1 MIPDPKHVS
10 PTPESIV
17 IQILSE
23 KPRQI
28 AKDLYESF
36 LQLYPSGMTIQGF
49 YRILRKLTADRVL
62 VKEGKLFSIDA
73 GWIYNLQRL
82 TDQLT
87 HTYFRSGNAATSIL
101 LREGEE
107 KVFTFENAILMD
119 NFWTHALV
127 TVVQYYALEPHNNKH
142 GYAYTEHGWFQLL
155 RTKQEE
161 HLLEIYEKNEMEI
174 YHVIGSHSFLDSLV
188 PGAVGSPTNHVVI
201 KTDTAFQPNMYK
213 MVIGDF
219 LFETALPKYIHG
231 LLEKKFAEV
240 ASISNLNIKEWTELL
255 SQPGNTIL
263 KIRRDKKQAEA
274 FKKQITQI
282 FADDKRI

>member
-1 MIPDPKHVS
+1 MIPDPKQTS

-23 KPRQI
+23 KPRQT

-36 LQLYPSGMTIQGF
+36 LQLYSSGMTIQGF

-87 HTYFRSGNAATSIL
+87 NTYFRSGNAATSIL

-127 TVVQYYALEPHNNKH
+127 TVAQYYALEPHSNKH

-161 HLLEIYEKNEMEI
+161 HLLQIYEKNGMEI
-174 YHVIGSHSFLDSLV
+174 HHVIGSCSFLDSLV
-188 PGAVGSPTNHVVI
+188 PSAVGSLTNHVVI
-201 KTDTAFQPNMYK
+201 KADAAFPLNMYK

-219 LFETALPKYIHG
+219 LFETALPNYIHE
-231 LLEKKFAEV
+231 LLERKFTEV
-240 ASISNLNIKEWTELL
+240 TSISDLNIEEWIKLL

-263 KIRRDKKQAEA
+263 KIRRDKKQAEV
-274 FKKQITQI
+274 FRKKIAEV
-282 FADDKRI
+282 FGA